1 MVTTCEFRR
10 RFRTCG
16 EPGIAI
22 CQYCGST
29 FCARHGGRLADGQE
43 ICARSTCQQK
53 KADLERHLV
62 YKEDV
67 VRRNHERLCG
77 EAGCQQR
84 PGGQC
89 SKCGGFFCLSH
100 VENREIEERQ
110 GTTSVRVRSSVCGHC
125 FKRRNIW
132 SKR

>member
-16 EPGIAI
+16 QPGIAI

-29 FCARHGGRLADGQE
+29 FCARHGARLAEGQE
-43 ICARSTCQQK
+43 ICARSTCQRK
-53 KADLERHLV
+53 KTDLEQHLV

-77 EAGCQQR
+77 EAKCEQR

-89 SKCGGFFCLSH
+89 SKCGGLFCLHH
-100 VENREIEERQ
+100 VENREIGERR
-110 GTTSVRVRSSVCGHC
+110 GATLVRLRSSVCGHC
-125 FKRRNIW
+125 FKRRSLW
-132 SKR
+132 SKL